1 MRKVNKNKFIRYFA
15 TIFILSSILS
25 FSCDRVGNEDKDI
38 FYKSCNSKVVM
49 LSDVNEMRI
58 QDNPYSRHI
67 DSILS
72 GLINTD
78 LISTGLIRFDFNG
91 DDISDIAFEIINLQ
105 EFNNNS
111 IPVEL
116 DTLALRAHPLNVQIL
131 DNSTYGYADALDSN
145 VLVNADGNWT
155 DNIVVLGT
163 LAGGGQFN
171 GNGEKYL
178 GFRLFEND
186 LTKYGWIKIFCS
198 AHNDTLK
205 VIDFGYNNISNSQIM
220 TGQQE

>member
-1 MRKVNKNKFIRYFA
+1 MRNVYKNKSIRYFA
-15 TIFILSSILS
+15 AIFILSSILS

-38 FYKSCNSKVVM
+38 FYKNCNSRVVM

-72 GLINTD
+72 GLIDTD

-111 IPVEL
+111 VPVEL

-131 DNSTYGYADALDSN
+131 DNSTYGYADALDSD

-186 LTKYGWIKIFCS
+186 LTKYGWIKIYCS

-205 VIDFGYNNISNSQIM
+205 VIDFAYNNISNSQIM

>member
-1 MRKVNKNKFIRYFA
+1 MRFFFNNNAILCFS
-15 TIFILSSILS
+15 TIFLLSSIMFS
-25 FSCDRVGNEDKDI
+25 SCDRISNEDKDI
-38 FYKSCNSKVVM
+38 IYKNCNSKVVM
-49 LSDVNEMRI
+49 LSDVNAMRI

-72 GLINTD
+72 GLIDTD

-131 DNSTYGYADALDSN
+131 DNSTYGYADALDSD

-186 LTKYGWIKIFCS
+186 LTKYGWIKIYCS

-205 VIDFGYNNISNSQIM
+205 VIEFGYNNISNSQIM